1 MANTSLKSI
10 TQTIVSYKIYLKKD
24 EFGNRIDEKNVII
37 NYVWKRKNPETGY
50 YEDAILPF
58 FISLTDLLK
67 YFWLAEWDEKQLD
80 VKLKGKSIVITTEI
94 I

>member
-10 TQTIVSYKIYLKKD
+10 TQTIVSYKIYFKKD
-24 EFGNRIDEKNVII
+24 EFGNRTDEKNVII
-37 NYVWKRKNPETGY
+37 NYVWKRKNPQTGY
-50 YEDAILPF
+50 YEDSILPF

-67 YFWLAEWDEKQLD
+67 YFWLADWDEKQLD
-80 VKLKGKSIVITTEI
+80 VKLKGKSIVTTTEI